1 MGWSL
6 PYPLTCDQ
14 ITFRLSERIRGVY
27 TIWGDKDTHP
37 LYYGKSDGT
46 ARSCVRKRLLLHANP
61 NAHGGSKVIHMLLKT
76 GDAGKLYFQYIDL
89 SQGQSLLEAFNIAR
103 DMPTANRKRELKPL
117 SLD

>member
-6 PYPLTCDQ
+6 PYPLTGYEVSY
-14 ITFRLSERIRGVY
+14 RVSEGIRGVY
-27 TIWGDKDTHP
+27 AIWGDKDTHP

-46 ARSCVRKRLLLHANP
+46 PTSCVRKRLLSHANP
-61 NAHGGSKVIHMLLKT
+61 NDPKGSKVVHMLLKT
-76 GDAGKLYFQYIDL
+76 GDAGKLYFQYINL